1 MGITRAQYLQGNNDD
16 GDVLAGQVQGV
27 TAGFGV
33 IIDGNGVLSVNT
45 SALPQAS
52 ILNLGALEP
61 VDGTEVTFTLFLYG
75 TNTPVTLSN
84 PGNLAVF
91 LGGVPQLPGDAYTVS
106 GNQVTFVTAPP
117 ADSTFIAITAYSI

>member
-33 IIDGNGVLSVNT
+33 IIDGNGVLSVNA

-52 ILNLGALEP
+52 ILNLGVLEP
-61 VDGTEVTFTLFLYG
+61 IDGIENTFTLVAYG
-75 TNTPVTLSN
+75 TTTPITLSN

-91 LGGVPQLPGDAYTVS
+91 LGGVPQLPGDSYTVS
-106 GNQVTFVTAPP
+106 GNQITFITPPP
-117 ADSTFIAITAYSI
+117 ADIYFLAITAASI

>member
-61 VDGTEVTFTLFLYG
+61 VDGTEVTFTLVLYG
-75 TNTPVTLSN
+75 TTTPVTLSN

-117 ADSTFIAITAYSI
+117 ADSTFIAITAYSV